1 MKLLYKVK
9 DLEYYELMGQLYN
22 ISEITTQGF
31 LAFLEFLPTMNVVKE
46 MQQDIDATQ
55 DWLKTLDKPATEIRN
70 CKRCS
75 EEFLVAINSVRK
87 YCSVNCRLSFVRENY
102 TKNKKPRKFF
112 CQTCN
117 KKVIPELHDKR
128 SKYCSAA
135 CRKKNFSDRLIK
147 LPTKRLCNFCGDEFE
162 GTSVYCSK
170 KCQGNQHTLNNKN
183 PVGHVKSTE
192 GIHEHT
198 CCYDEVH
205 IPEDVM
211 FILESQDD
219 YLRITEDN
227 YYILSCLEDL
237 PLATYSDGKR
247 LHNTEAYQ
255 ERRGKRFE
263 VGYKNYDYTEY
274 KQYATT
280 EDKMAVLTREQ
291 QNFTVWEED
300 DES

>member
-1 MKLLYKVK
+1 
-9 DLEYYELMGQLYN
+9 
-22 ISEITTQGF
+22 
-31 LAFLEFLPTMNVVKE
+31 
-46 MQQDIDATQ
+46 
-55 DWLKTLDKPATEIRN
+55 
-70 CKRCS
+70 
-75 EEFLVAINSVRK
+75 
-87 YCSVNCRLSFVRENY
+87 
-102 TKNKKPRKFF
+102 
-112 CQTCN
+112 
-117 KKVIPELHDKR
+117 
-128 SKYCSAA
+128 
-135 CRKKNFSDRLIK
+135 
-147 LPTKRLCNFCGDEFE
+147 
-162 GTSVYCSK
+162 
-170 KCQGNQHTLNNKN
+170 
-183 PVGHVKSTE
+183 
-192 GIHEHT
+192 
-198 CCYDEVH
+198 
-205 IPEDVM
+205 M